1 MRWRLSELERENAPL
16 TLNAATN
23 AKLNAREVSNLRNML
38 RARDDAI
45 QSLQGR
51 VERGERD
58 MTELERVLDVLRGE
72 RT

>member
-16 TLNAATN
+16 TSNAATN